1 MTVKEAIEVLKT
13 YMEVRRN
20 AFPQNAPDVIREAI
34 DTVVDELEQV
44 LPKDYKC
51 PCCGSDKVYL
61 TAAAHCGLCATTS
74 EI

>member
-1 MTVKEAIEVLKT
+1 MRSTSEAMNTPLIMTE
-13 YMEVRRN
+13 MN
-20 AFPQNAPDVIREAI
+20 EAI

-61 TAAAHCGLCATTS
+61 TAAAHCGLCATTT